1 MKKLLFIWILC
12 LNHFVFAQ
20 DGQFSQYFTTTTLV
34 NPAYAGI
41 RPEME
46 FSTNYKKSG
55 SLDNDN
61 FFELAQAT
69 FIAPLKVT
77 TSSTHQIGGVGAT
90 FFRERRGFQGIYT
103 SQKVLLTG
111 AYSIR
116 LSQFIKN
123 YVVFGLQAG
132 IVQNRLSEE
141 VLNWGSQFNRFYG
154 YDDSLQGETIAT
166 GAFYYPTV
174 NFGVLYTVFDNQ
186 NIYIRDKSLI
196 VGFSAENLNKPRTG
210 DNSNTRK
217 NILYKGFGS
226 MKLRFAPRF
235 YVHPSVLTL
244 LDQSNLQF
252 NVGCYLSTMVNS
264 VRSRTSVLLQVG
276 SWYRQ
281 GDSFIVLGGFQVQ
294 HFKVGAS
301 FDLNSE
307 SFSENV
313 VFSRSNP
320 SYEISLTYII
330 TRSKNVRKVSNPIF

>member
-1 MKKLLFIWILC
+1 MRRIFYILT
-12 LNHFVFAQ
+12 LVLSYSVSAQ

-34 NPAYAGI
+34 NPAYAGV

-46 FSTNYKKSG
+46 FSSNFKRSG
-55 SLDNDN
+55 NLDTDA

-69 FIAPLKVT
+69 FIFPLKVT
-77 TSSTHQIGGVGAT
+77 TSSTNQVGGVGAT

-103 SQKVLLTG
+103 AQKILATG
-111 AYSIR
+111 AYSIK

-123 YVVFGLQAG
+123 RLVFGLQAG
-132 IVQNRLSEE
+132 VVQTKLSDE
-141 VLNWGSQFNRFYG
+141 VLNWGSQFNRYFG
-154 YDDSLQGETIAT
+154 FDDSRQGETIAT

-174 NFGVLYTVFDNQ
+174 NFGLMYTVYDNE

-196 VGFSAENLNKPRTG
+196 VGISADNLNRPKTG
-210 DNSNTRK
+210 DDSNTRK

-226 MKLRFAPRF
+226 LKLRMTPRW

-244 LDQSNLQF
+244 LDESNLQF
-252 NVGCYLSTMVNS
+252 NVGCYFSTILNS
-264 VRSRTSVLLQVG
+264 VRSKTSVLMHAG

-294 HFKVGAS
+294 QLKIGAS

-307 SFSENV
+307 SFSDNI
-313 VFSRSNP
+313 VFSQSNP
-320 SYEISLTYII
+320 SYEVSLTYII
-330 TRSKNVRKVSNPIF
+330 TRSKKVKRVSNPIF